1 MKYIWENP
9 QIIKENKQD
18 GHALA
23 LPQKTAES
31 ATERK
36 ASPFKISMNGEW
48 KFLWKKGF
56 CEAPSDFT
64 EKDFDVFLCEM
75 YVARAGFNDNF

>member
-48 KFLWKKGF
+48 KYHSFPVKFIKKRK
-56 CEAPSDFT
+56 EHNH
-64 EKDFDVFLCEM
+64 EKCTGYPWAKPEFVG
-75 YVARAGFNDNF
+75 RT